1 MEAQSRPVNGPRSPR
16 VHDESEPRPRN
27 LRAKVSN
34 GTRLH
39 AEADGRTVWSR
50 RFRDLVLGHISD
62 LGGRSILSEAQIA
75 LIKRASTLEVEL
87 ERMEGKL
94 SQGEEVDLDVFGRA
108 TGNLRRVLE
117 SLGLERRPRDI
128 TESDES
134 RLCRLLEAAALDGEA
149 AE

>member
-1 MEAQSRPVNGPRSPR
+1 METRPANGSRSPR
-16 VHDESEPRPRN
+16 VHDDSEPRPRN
-27 LRAKVSN
+27 LRARVTN
-34 GTRLH
+34 GSRLH

-128 TESDES
+128 TAESDES
-134 RLCRLLEAAALDGEA
+134 RLCRLLEAAALPEA

>member
-1 MEAQSRPVNGPRSPR
+1 METRSANAARSPR
-16 VHDESEPRPRN
+16 VHDEAAPRPRT
-27 LRAKVSN
+27 LRSKVTN

-39 AEADGRTVWSR
+39 AEADGRTLWSR

-75 LIKRASTLEVEL
+75 LIKRAATLEVEL

-94 SQGEEVDLDVFGRA
+94 SQGEHVDLDKYGRA

-128 TESDES
+128 TALSDEAK
-134 RLCRLLEAAALDGEA
+134 LVRLLEPDEA
-149 AE
+149 TP